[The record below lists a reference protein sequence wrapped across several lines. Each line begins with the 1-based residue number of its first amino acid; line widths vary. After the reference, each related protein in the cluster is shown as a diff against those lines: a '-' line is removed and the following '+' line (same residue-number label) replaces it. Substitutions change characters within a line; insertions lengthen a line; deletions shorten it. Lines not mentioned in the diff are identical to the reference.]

1 MGDRPVSSGEIPH
14 NILEFIEREHQR
26 IQEFQKQ
33 KFGAPI
39 LRIEENKVYDLVLD
53 VSEQWRMAT
62 TRFGER
68 VVIPVIF
75 ENQKYVLML
84 NPAGAVY
91 RQIIEQLA
99 KKVKETGSEKIKEI
113 RLFLKKASGRYTVV
127 VDVVAESG
135 KAKKQ
140 K

>member
-1 MGDRPVSSGEIPH
+1 LGDGAVSSEKIPH
-14 NILEFIEREHQR
+14 DLLDFIEREYQR
-26 IQEFQKQ
+26 LQETQKQ

-39 LRIEENKVYDLVLD
+39 LRIEEGKVYDLLLD
-53 VSEQWRMAT
+53 TSEQWRMVT

-84 NPAGAVY
+84 NPAGSAY
-91 RQIIEQLA
+91 RQIVEQLA
-99 KKVKETGSEKIKEI
+99 KKLKETGSEKIKEV
-113 RLFLKKASGRYTVV
+113 RLYLKRASGRYTVV
-127 VDVVAESG
+127 VDVVVEPS
-135 KAKKQ
+135 KSKRQ

>member
-1 MGDRPVSSGEIPH
+1 LGDRPVSSGEIPH
-14 NILEFIEREHQR
+14 DILEFIEREHQR
-26 IQEFQKQ
+26 LQEFQKQ

-39 LRIEENKVYDLVLD
+39 LRIEEGKVYDLVLD
-53 VSEQWRMAT
+53 ISEQWKMIT

-84 NPAGAVY
+84 NPVGSVY

-99 KKVKETGSEKIKEI
+99 KKVKETGSDKVKEV
-113 RLFLKKASGRYTVV
+113 RLFLKRASGRYTVV
-127 VDVVAESG
+127 VDVVVESS
-135 KAKKQ
+135 KSKKQ

>member
-1 MGDRPVSSGEIPH
+1 LGDRPVSSGEIPH
-14 NILEFIEREHQR
+14 DILEFIEREHQR
-26 IQEFQKQ
+26 LQEFQKQ

-39 LRIEENKVYDLVLD
+39 LRIEEGKVYDLVLD
-53 VSEQWRMAT
+53 ISEQWKMTT

-84 NPAGAVY
+84 NPVGSVY

-99 KKVKETGSEKIKEI
+99 KKVKEAGTEKIQEV
-113 RLFLKKASGRYTVV
+113 RLFLKRASGRYTVV
-127 VDVVAESG
+127 VDVVVESG
-135 KAKKQ
+135 KSKKQ

>member
-1 MGDRPVSSGEIPH
+1 LGDRPVSSGETPH
-14 NILEFIEREHQR
+14 DILEFIEREHQR

-39 LRIEENKVYDLVLD
+39 LRIEEGKVYDLVLD
-53 VSEQWRMAT
+53 INDQWKIIA

-68 VVIPVIF
+68 VIVPVIF

-84 NPAGAVY
+84 NPVGSVY

-99 KKVKETGSEKIKEI
+99 KKVKETGAEKIKEV
-113 RLFLKKASGRYTVV
+113 RLFLKRASGRYTVV
-127 VDVVAESG
+127 VDVAVESS
-135 KAKKQ
+135 KSKKQ

>member
-14 NILEFIEREHQR
+14 DILEFIEREHQR
-26 IQEFQKQ
+26 LQEFQKQ

-39 LRIEENKVYDLVLD
+39 LRIEEGKVYDLVLD
-53 VSEQWRMAT
+53 ISEQWKMIT

-84 NPAGAVY
+84 NPVGSVY

-99 KKVKETGSEKIKEI
+99 KKVKETGSDKVKEV
-113 RLFLKKASGRYTVV
+113 RLFLKRASGRYTVV
-127 VDVVAESG
+127 VDVVVESS
-135 KAKKQ
+135 KSKKQ

>member
-1 MGDRPVSSGEIPH
+1 VSSGETPRD
-14 NILEFIEREHQR
+14 ILEFIEREHQR
-26 IQEFQKQ
+26 LQEFQKQ

-39 LRIEENKVYDLVLD
+39 LRIEEGKVYDLILD
-53 VSEQWRMAT
+53 ISEQWKMTT

-68 VVIPVIF
+68 VIVPVIF

-84 NPAGAVY
+84 NPVGSVY

-99 KKVKETGSEKIKEI
+99 KKVKETGTERIQEV
-113 RLFLKKASGRYTVV
+113 RLFLKRASGRYTVV
-127 VDVVAESG
+127 VDVVVESS
-135 KAKKQ
+135 KSKKQ

>member
-1 MGDRPVSSGEIPH
+1 VSSGEIPH
-14 NILEFIEREHQR
+14 DILEFIEREHQR

-39 LRIEENKVYDLVLD
+39 LRIEEGKVYDLVLD
-53 VSEQWRMAT
+53 ISEQWKMTT

-68 VVIPVIF
+68 VVIPVVF
-75 ENQKYVLML
+75 ENNKYVLML
-84 NPAGAVY
+84 NPVGSVY

-99 KKVKETGSEKIKEI
+99 KKVKETGTEKIQEV
-113 RLFLKKASGRYTVV
+113 RLFLKRASGRYTVV
-127 VDVVAESG
+127 VDVVVEPS
-135 KAKKQ
+135 KSKKQ

>member
-1 MGDRPVSSGEIPH
+1 VSSGETPRD
-14 NILEFIEREHQR
+14 ILEFIEREHQR

-39 LRIEENKVYDLVLD
+39 LRIEEGKVYDLILD
-53 VSEQWRMAT
+53 ISEQWKMTT

-68 VVIPVIF
+68 VIVPVVF

-84 NPAGAVY
+84 NPVGSVY

-99 KKVKETGSEKIKEI
+99 KKVKETGAERIQEV
-113 RLFLKKASGRYTVV
+113 RLFLKRASGRYTVV
-127 VDVVAESG
+127 VDVVVESS
-135 KAKKQ
+135 KSKKQ

>member
-1 MGDRPVSSGEIPH
+1 MSSGEIPH
-14 NILEFIEREHQR
+14 DILEFIEREHQR

-39 LRIEENKVYDLVLD
+39 LRIEEGKVYDLVLD
-53 VSEQWRMAT
+53 ISEQWKMTT

-68 VVIPVIF
+68 VVIPVVF
-75 ENQKYVLML
+75 ENNKYVLML
-84 NPAGAVY
+84 NPVGSVY

-99 KKVKETGSEKIKEI
+99 KKVKETGTEKIQEV
-113 RLFLKKASGRYTVV
+113 RLFLKRASGRYTVV
-127 VDVVAESG
+127 VDVVVEPS
-135 KAKKQ
+135 KSKKQ

>member
-1 MGDRPVSSGEIPH
+1 MSSGEIPH
-14 NILEFIEREHQR
+14 DILEFIEREHQR
-26 IQEFQKQ
+26 LQEFQKQ

-39 LRIEENKVYDLVLD
+39 LRIEEGKVYDLVLD
-53 VSEQWRMAT
+53 ISEQWKMIT

-84 NPAGAVY
+84 NPVGSVY

-99 KKVKETGSEKIKEI
+99 KKVKETGSDKVKEV
-113 RLFLKKASGRYTVV
+113 RLFLKRASGRYTVV
-127 VDVVAESG
+127 VDVVVEPS
-135 KAKKQ
+135 KVKKQ

>member
-1 MGDRPVSSGEIPH
+1 VSSGETPH
-14 NILEFIEREHQR
+14 DILEFIEREHQKL
-26 IQEFQKQ
+26 QEFQKQ

-39 LRIEENKVYDLVLD
+39 LRIEEGKVYDLVLD
-53 VSEQWRMAT
+53 ISEQWKMIT

-68 VVIPVIF
+68 VVIPVVF

-84 NPAGAVY
+84 NPVGSVY

-99 KKVKETGSEKIKEI
+99 KKVKETGSENIKEV
-113 RLFLKKASGRYTVV
+113 RLFLKRASGRYTVV
-127 VDVVAESG
+127 VDVVVESG
-135 KAKKQ
+135 KSKKQ

>member
-1 MGDRPVSSGEIPH
+1 MSSGEIPH
-14 NILEFIEREHQR
+14 DILEFIEREHQR
-26 IQEFQKQ
+26 LQEFQKQ

-39 LRIEENKVYDLVLD
+39 LRIEEGKVYDLVLD
-53 VSEQWRMAT
+53 ISEQWKMTT

-84 NPAGAVY
+84 NPVGSVY

-99 KKVKETGSEKIKEI
+99 KKVKEAGTEKIQEV
-113 RLFLKKASGRYTVV
+113 RLFLKRASGRYTVV
-127 VDVVAESG
+127 VDVVVESG
-135 KAKKQ
+135 KSKKQ

>member
-1 MGDRPVSSGEIPH
+1 VSSGEIPRD
-14 NILEFIEREHQR
+14 ILEFIEREHQR
-26 IQEFQKQ
+26 LQEFQKQ

-39 LRIEENKVYDLVLD
+39 LRIEEGKVYDLVLD
-53 VSEQWRMAT
+53 ISEQWKMIT

-84 NPAGAVY
+84 NPVGSVY

-99 KKVKETGSEKIKEI
+99 KKVKETGSDKVKEV
-113 RLFLKKASGRYTVV
+113 RLFLKRASGRYTVV
-127 VDVVAESG
+127 VDVVVESS
-135 KAKKQ
+135 KVKKQ

>member
-1 MGDRPVSSGEIPH
+1 LGDRPVSSGEIPH
-14 NILEFIEREHQR
+14 DILEFIEREHQR
-26 IQEFQKQ
+26 LQEFQKQ

-39 LRIEENKVYDLVLD
+39 LRIEEGKVYDLVLD
-53 VSEQWRMAT
+53 ISEQWKMTT

-84 NPAGAVY
+84 NPVGSVY

-99 KKVKETGSEKIKEI
+99 KKMREAGTEKIQEV
-113 RLFLKKASGRYTVV
+113 RLFLKRASGRYTVV
-127 VDVVAESG
+127 VDVVVESG
-135 KAKKQ
+135 KSKKQ